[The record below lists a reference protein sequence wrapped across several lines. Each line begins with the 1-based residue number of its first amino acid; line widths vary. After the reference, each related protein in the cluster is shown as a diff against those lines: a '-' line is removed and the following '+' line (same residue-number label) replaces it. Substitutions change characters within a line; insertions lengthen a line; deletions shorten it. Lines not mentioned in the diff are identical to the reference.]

1 MSSQWVEQTRPLVVA
16 EDTTVWHSW
25 AEDCIKSENKA
36 AVSSTWIP
44 RPKSVWINGSPIFEQ
59 ICLLFQDESKQ
70 SGSFNCTVR

>member
-1 MSSQWVEQTRPLVVA
+1 MFLVYMSSQWVEQTRPLVVA

-44 RPKSVWINGSPIFEQ
+44 RPKSV
-59 ICLLFQDESKQ
+59 
-70 SGSFNCTVR
+70 